1 MIGDPFQ
8 FTKRVAADG
17 TLIAA
22 TILALV
28 LLMCGCGHGQPAA
41 ANPPPESGS
50 PTNSAQSEAAEEL
63 TPDQLP
69 AIKIEPV
76 GTYRFPVEKEAVGRI
91 DCEEDLSIVQAE
103 STLLGAAATVMV
115 TSNELARAQDLY
127 STNGVAK
134 RELEQAISDEQTAE
148 AAFQAAH
155 DAVLELGITDTDMDH
170 MIASGRLEAPLPT
183 GSVTNSATKWLVAN
197 LIESESPLVRVGQPI
212 QFTVP
217 AYPDRV
223 FECKVSRT
231 YAVVDPNAHRLQIR
245 CEIADPG
252 NELRYGMLANVVV
265 RVHDPVE
272 ATAIP
277 ANGVV
282 REGDGTMTAWVTT
295 DRHRFVQRPVK
306 IGLQKDGMDEIVEG
320 LQRGELA
327 VTDGAIFLDNM
338 LQAPPSD

>member
-1 MIGDPFQ
+1 MKPHS
-8 FTKRVAADG
+8 A
-17 TLIAA
+17 AA
-22 TILALV
+22 TAMAIFLAPV
-28 LLMCGCGHGQPAA
+28 FLLAGCGKQ
-41 ANPPPESGS
+41 ESPGARTEPGS
-50 PTNSAQSEAAEEL
+50 TSNAPQSEAAEEL
-63 TPDQLP
+63 TPDQLG
-69 AIKIEPV
+69 AVKIEPV

-91 DCEEDLSIVQAE
+91 DREEDVSIVQAE
-103 STLLGAAATVMV
+103 STLLGAAANRMV
-115 TSNELARAQDLY
+115 ASNELARARELY
-127 STNGVAK
+127 TTNGVAK

-148 AAFQAAH
+148 AALKAAH
-155 DAVLELGITDTDMDH
+155 DAVLDLGISDAEMDR
-170 MIASGRLEAPLPT
+170 MIASGRIEDPLPA
-183 GSVTNSATKWLVAN
+183 GSTTNTATKWLVAN
-197 LIESESPLVRVGQPI
+197 VIESGIPQVQVGQPV

-231 YAVVDPNAHRLQIR
+231 YADVDPNSHRLEIR
-245 CEIADPG
+245 CEIADPR

-272 ATAIP
+272 VTAIP
-277 ANGVV
+277 AKGVV
-282 REGDGTMTAWVTT
+282 REGDGTITAWVTT
-295 DRHRFVQRPVK
+295 DRHRFVQRRVK